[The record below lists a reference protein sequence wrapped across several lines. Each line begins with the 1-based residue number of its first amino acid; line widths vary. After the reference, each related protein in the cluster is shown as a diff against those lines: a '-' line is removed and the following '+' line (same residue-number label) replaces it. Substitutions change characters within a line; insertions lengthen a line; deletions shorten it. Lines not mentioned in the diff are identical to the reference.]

1 MPVDVDQFEAAKRK
15 RKENKT
21 DQLNADDLIQP
32 ITVKITDAN
41 LGNAEQLL
49 ELSITGGHK
58 PYKPCHTMIKLL
70 SFAWGNDDPNTWI
83 GKSLRLYCDPEVIN
97 RGEVVGGI
105 RVSHVSHIDGPKSRK
120 LNEKR
125 GHRKTWTVEPL
136 DMAPPQTKPD
146 IPPAIADVLN
156 EWRPKLTS
164 KNPILV
170 KMAKRISDV
179 RIVEQA
185 MLVEEDLKKIADN
198 DVRNLLTDFLKAI
211 LAALP

>member
-41 LGNAEQLL
+41 NGNGEQLL
-49 ELSITGGHK
+49 ALSISGGHK

-70 SFAWGNDDPNTWI
+70 SFAWGNDDPNTWV
-83 GKSLRLYCDPEVIN
+83 GKSLRLYCDQEVIN

-105 RVSHVSHIDGPKSRK
+105 RVSHVSHIDGPKTRK

-125 GHRKTWTVEPL
+125 GQRKAWTVFPIDTE
-136 DMAPPQTKPD
+136 PPQPKPD

-164 KNPILV
+164 ESKALV
-170 KMAKRISDV
+170 AMAKRIAAV
-179 RIVEQA
+179 RTPEQSLSIEIDLDA
-185 MLVEEDLKKIADN
+185 MEDN
-198 DVRNLLTDFLKAI
+198 DARILLTDFLKAI
-211 LAALP
+211 LAVLV